1 MASPSTVSKSVKFGL
16 HFAGVWPGTPFPIV
30 HKVFWIFFM
39 VVLQTYQYEYIIT
52 RYKTE
57 SLMILIDSLSI
68 AMPFTLV
75 CIKLIVS
82 WMNQG
87 VLRDILSTM
96 DEDCEKYAAI
106 DTNNLISKTSVLS
119 FRLTSAIASSYLVS
133 AAFYI
138 AGTLAYQHASNS
150 TTRELLFKMDL
161 PFDTN
166 ESPVHELVV
175 TAQFLHLATSAF
187 TFGTFTGLLLMV
199 TLHVGCHVDIL
210 CNRML
215 SPSVTGKEQVRF
227 FISRQQEIIIFV
239 GKIEKLF
246 THIALSQLLS
256 NTFITCC
263 VGYLIVISLSAE
275 NGLPMLMKCIL
286 FYYVICLE
294 AFIYCFVGEF
304 LDIKSKM
311 IAKTAFD
318 IPWYNLHPDVSRQL
332 VLLILRAQKGLPL
345 TFGKFSMMNL
355 ESFTGIMKASA
366 SYMSVLLA
374 MS

>member
-1 MASPSTVSKSVKFGL
+1 MLRS
-16 HFAGVWPGTPFPIV
+16 
-30 HKVFWIFFM
+30 
-39 VVLQTYQYEYIIT
+39 
-52 RYKTE
+52 
-57 SLMILIDSLSI
+57 
-68 AMPFTLV
+68 
-75 CIKLIVS
+75 
-82 WMNQG
+82 

-119 FRLTSAIASSYLVS
+119 SRLTSAIVSSSMLS
-133 AAFYI
+133 AVTYT
-138 AGTLAYQHASNS
+138 AGTLAYQQGSNS

-166 ESPVHELVV
+166 ESPVYELVV
-175 TAQFLHLATSAF
+175 TAQFLHLASSAF
-187 TFGTFTGLLLMV
+187 TFGAFIGLLLMV
-199 TLHVGCHVDIL
+199 TLHVGCNVDIL

-215 SPSVTGKEQVRF
+215 DSPVTDHEQVRF
-227 FISRQQEIIIFV
+227 FISRQQEIISFV
-239 GKIEKLF
+239 EKIEELY
-246 THIALSQLLS
+246 TYIALSQLLS
-256 NTFITCC
+256 STFITCC
-263 VGYLIVISLSAE
+263 VGYLLVISLGAE
-275 NGLPMLMKCIL
+275 NGLPMIIKCIV

-304 LDIKSKM
+304 LDIKSKT
-311 IAKTAFD
+311 IATTAFD
-318 IPWYNLHPDVSRQL
+318 ILWYNLHPDVSRQL

-366 SYMSVLLA
+366 SYVSVLLA